1 MELKKRLDKIILLI
15 ILFVNIVPLSNAEQ
29 PASKPYKVCPEVV
42 TAKDTP
48 CRVATPTAS
57 IVHRTEIEKPPVS
70 DLELENKILKEM
82 IEKLVTKIE
91 ELEKENTGKK

>member
-1 MELKKRLDKIILLI
+1 VLALLLTGTASI
-15 ILFVNIVPLSNAEQ
+15 AQ